1 MYTDKTMTC
10 RECGKEFVFTAGEQE
25 FYATRGF
32 QNEPGRCPEC
42 REARKAQN
50 GGGSSRMGGGG
61 RMGGD
66 QRQAREMHTVTCAQC
81 GKETQVPF
89 KPSGDRPVYCQDC
102 FASKKSRW

>member
-50 GGGSSRMGGGG
+50 GGGSRMGGG
-61 RMGGD
+61 
-66 QRQAREMHTVTCAQC
+66 QRPTQNREMHTVTCAQC

-102 FASKKSRW
+102 FASKRSRW